1 MIPLFHD
8 FEDEV
13 VLVVGGGPVGARKA
27 RRFVQEAKVVV
38 LSDSFADRDFGGA
51 ETVRTAVDPED
62 ATGWVERADPALVVT
77 ATGDEDVND
86 ALEAAARE
94 RGILVNRADQR
105 GSRDAGSVVVPA
117 TIRDGPVVA
126 ALSTGGRS
134 PALSRHLREQL
145 EPELENAGAMAELTA
160 ELRHDLEAS
169 GVGPAQRRTALRRI
183 VRSREVWTALDSGRS
198 KARQRATD
206 VIDEIEGENP

>member
-27 RRFVQEAKVVV
+27 RRFDQEARVVV
-38 LSDSFADRDFGGA
+38 CSDAFGDRDFGDA
-51 ETVRTAVDPED
+51 ERVRTRLE
-62 ATGWVERADPALVVT
+62 ADDVGTWLDRMEPALVVA
-77 ATGDEDVND
+77 ATSDSSLNE
-86 ALEAAARE
+86 ALEVAARE
-94 RGILVNRADQR
+94 RGILVNRADRR
-105 GSRDAGSVVVPA
+105 GGRDAASVVVPA

-126 ALSTGGRS
+126 ALSTSAKS
-134 PALSRHLREQL
+134 PALSRYLRQRL

-160 ELRHDLEAS
+160 ELRHELEAD
-169 GVGPAQRRTALRRI
+169 GIEADRRREALRAV
-183 VRSREVWTALDSGRS
+183 VRSREVWTTLDSGRS

>member
-13 VLVVGGGPVGARKA
+13 VLVVGGGHVGARKA
-27 RRFVQEAKVVV
+27 RRFAREATVVV
-38 LSDSFADRDFGGA
+38 LSDGFADRDFGDS
-51 ETVRTAVDPED
+51 EMVRTALDPED
-62 ATGWVERADPALVVT
+62 ATGWVERTDPALVVT
-77 ATGDEDVND
+77 ATGNERVND

-94 RGILVNRADQR
+94 RGTLVNRADQR
-105 GSRDAGSVVVPA
+105 GGRDAGSVVVPA
-117 TIRDGPVVA
+117 TIRDEPVVA

-134 PALSRHLREQL
+134 PALSRHLRERL
-145 EPELENAGAMAELTA
+145 EPELENAGAMAELTMD
-160 ELRHDLEAS
+160 LRHDLEAS
-169 GVGPAQRRTALRRI
+169 GVGPTQRRAALRTV